1 MSQLSIRTCRSCV
14 EFHGTIVSLDVVEN
28 RYGVEAHPNCK
39 CVYVPMR
46 TKTAGS
52 ATDKGID
59 GADMHLMIHRQLPN
73 YYVTK
78 KIARKN
84 GWVDWKGNLFA
95 VMPGSII
102 GGDIYKNRNGKL
114 PSSAQRVWYEADI
127 NYTGGYRNDERI
139 LYSND
144 GLIFVSY
151 DHYHTFHEITP

>member
-1 MSQLSIRTCRSCV
+1 MTVDQDAYLKGNSLEWANWMSQLSIRTCRSCV

-28 RYGVEAHPNCK
+28 RYEVEAHPNCK

-52 ATDKGID
+52 ATYKGID

-84 GWVDWKGNLFA
+84 SNK
-95 VMPGSII
+95 II
-102 GGDIYKNRNGKL
+102 
-114 PSSAQRVWYEADI
+114 
-127 NYTGGYRNDERI
+127 
-139 LYSND
+139 
-144 GLIFVSY
+144 IF
-151 DHYHTFHEITP
+151 